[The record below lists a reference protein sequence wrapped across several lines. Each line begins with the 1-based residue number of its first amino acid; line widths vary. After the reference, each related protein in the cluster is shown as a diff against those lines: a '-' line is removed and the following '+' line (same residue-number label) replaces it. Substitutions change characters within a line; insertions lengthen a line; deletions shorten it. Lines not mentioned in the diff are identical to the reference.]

1 MVLYLWC
8 RPSILAFDFFLT
20 SWEAIG
26 RKPCTVSPQWPLF
39 NLVSMPEELLVV
51 PQFVYVS
58 FNGIDGPFIHSD
70 QNTVYNTSF
79 FCCYLRIKICTVP
92 LLPVSSAG
100 PSAVVVGGKAT
111 LRTHSRDLVSWKK
124 RNNVAPSRRL
134 GHFASIHLSKSF
146 VMRRYEIFTVCVVV
160 GTCKN
165 TIFRYF

>member
-1 MVLYLWC
+1 MLVLMALMALLFI
-8 RPSILAFDFFLT
+8 RIRILHT
-20 SWEAIG
+20 
-26 RKPCTVSPQWPLF
+26 T
-39 NLVSMPEELLVV
+39 LLS
-51 PQFVYVS
+51 FVATCES
-58 FNGIDGPFIHSD
+58 RFA
-70 QNTVYNTSF
+70 
-79 FCCYLRIKICTVP
+79 

-165 TIFRYF
+165 TIFRYI